1 MSNIKTY
8 LVQHFHLAPER
19 ILAVGYGSSR
29 PIASNDT
36 PEGRSQNR
44 RVEVVNLGRM

>member
-1 MSNIKTY
+1 LLIAGRGKH
-8 LVQHFHLAPER
+8 Q
-19 ILAVGYGSSR
+19 

-44 RVEVVNLGRM
+44 RVTLEIIPIEG